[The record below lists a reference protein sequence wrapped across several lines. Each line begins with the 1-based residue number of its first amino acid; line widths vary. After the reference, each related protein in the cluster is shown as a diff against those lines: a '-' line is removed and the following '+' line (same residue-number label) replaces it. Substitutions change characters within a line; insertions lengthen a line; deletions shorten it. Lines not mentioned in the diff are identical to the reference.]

1 MMILLAC
8 VFLYCVL
15 RDVIASLVLI
25 VGVVAA
31 WNDRLCNIWMHLIW
45 RNLTSHFHPGI
56 CYSIYSCCIY
66 VYRLDDN
73 SSWFD
78 SNLSLS
84 RRLDAN
90 HITVVPEDSFQGLQ
104 QLRHLWLD
112 DNSLTEVPVVPLQ
125 HQGNLQALTL
135 ALNRIGH
142 IPDNAFANLS
152 SLVVLWVQLVF
163 FFFFFPRV
171 LLLCEFDQSC
181 VHVIYVIS
189 DNFAFRE
196 QHHISQRMILLC
208 RYSISNTNV

>member
-1 MMILLAC
+1 MNAFDMKE
-8 VFLYCVL
+8 F
-15 RDVIASLVLI
+15 D
-25 VGVVAA
+25 
-31 WNDRLCNIWMHLIW
+31 M
-45 RNLTSHFHPGI
+45 SHFHPGI
-56 CYSIYSCCIY
+56 CYSIYSCCIIY

-163 FFFFFPRV
+163 FFLFFSP
-171 LLLCEFDQSC
+171 EFYC
-181 VHVIYVIS
+181 YANLIS
-189 DNFAFRE
+189 LVY
-196 QHHISQRMILLC
+196 MLYML
-208 RYSISNTNV
+208 